1 MIDLSFTASLWRW
14 KGDSAW
20 HFITVPDETS
30 AAIRSFAPEAKRGFG
45 SARVSVT
52 IGETVWRT
60 SVFPDKQSGG
70 YLLPVKKAV
79 RSAEGLAAGDAATV
93 RLELVI

>member
-1 MIDLSFTASLWRW
+1 
-14 KGDSAW
+14 DSAW

-30 AAIRSFAPEAKRGFG
+30 AAIRSFAPESKRGFG